1 MTVQL
6 YVLDIASSYLQLN
19 TAAGTGNLS
28 VLWQDVQSDEGSIEA
43 VEQSSLFVVF
53 SSFSSSI
60 SSCLTTQA
68 VQPCGLGSYILIG
81 KW

>member
-28 VLWQDVQSDEGSIEA
+28 VLWQDV
-43 VEQSSLFVVF
+43 
-53 SSFSSSI
+53 
-60 SSCLTTQA
+60 
-68 VQPCGLGSYILIG
+68 
-81 KW
+81 